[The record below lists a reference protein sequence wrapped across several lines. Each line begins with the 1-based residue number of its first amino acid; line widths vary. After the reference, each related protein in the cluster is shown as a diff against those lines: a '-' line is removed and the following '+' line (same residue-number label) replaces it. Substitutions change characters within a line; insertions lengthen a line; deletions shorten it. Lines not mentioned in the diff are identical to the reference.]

1 MTLTREEQKSV
12 VKMVME
18 SHQGVTLSEAK
29 TNEDIREEMKL
40 NLEFYNSLKE
50 DFLNEEKTN
59 LEEAEGLV
67 MTFLGALG
75 SIKDYLTGL
84 KVIKDITV
92 WIQGII
98 QKLSEKLGPKIDKFI
113 PQKIQDL
120 AKDGATAVKDF
131 IKWLYTALS
140 YKGLAT
146 LFARIRYRKYLTKP
160 TDEQI
165 KCMELAAKKVYKWI
179 LITLVV
185 AFVIKL
191 IILAWPTIVAAVA
204 KTATAGAATAGAATT
219 GAATTG
225 AATSAA
231 AGSTQLAG
239 FTAMFKP
246 LGALLTKVG
255 HGSLFQGVFSTLSAG
270 VKAKDVK
277 KISSDIKAKEQEVKG
292 KEIDGFKDAWNYC
305 PLPQKES
312 IEFGRMTQ
320 LAGL

>member
-18 SHQGVTLSEAK
+18 SHQGITLSEAK

-67 MTFLGALG
+67 MTVLGALG

-84 KVIKDITV
+84 KVIKDITA
-92 WIQGII
+92 WIQGLV
-98 QKLSEKLGPKIDKFI
+98 QKLSEKLGPQIDKFI

-120 AKDGATAVKDF
+120 AKDGVTAVEKF
-131 IKWLYTALS
+131 VKWLYNTLS
-140 YKGLAT
+140 YKGLAK
-146 LFARIRYRKYLTKP
+146 LFARIRYRKWRTKP

-191 IILAWPTIVAAVA
+191 AVIA
-204 KTATAGAATAGAATT
+204 IPMATASA
-219 GAATTG
+219 
-225 AATSAA
+225 SAA
-231 AGSTQLAG
+231 GTAAGTTQLAG
-239 FTAMFKP
+239 FSSSLKP
-246 LGALLTKVG
+246 IGVLLAKAG
-255 HGSLFQGVFSTLSAG
+255 HGSLFKGIFSAASAG
-270 VKAKDVK
+270 IKAKDAK
-277 KISSDIKAKEQEVKG
+277 KISSDIKAKEQEAKD
-292 KEIDGFKDAWNYC
+292 KEIDGFKGAWNYC
-305 PLPQKES
+305 PIK
-312 IEFGRMTQ
+312 
-320 LAGL
+320 